1 MTRRYPEDRIRLEDV
16 KHHPWFAKQADSK
29 DAFQKALI
37 ERITVVNESL
47 KQQAYKTLG
56 ALKQKQASTPGPSDG
71 DSDSS
76 VGEVTDHLHKVML
89 DYKQKTRK
97 LRQELS
103 QPTTTT
109 SSQSSSKSSKSQEE
123 EHTAG
128 DLSPSETTQQAHKKA
143 SSKLAGVEKTKKAQL
158 LLKPGLSGP
167 VRPENYWS
175 SSSSDTEETCSHN

>member
-16 KHHPWFAKQADSK
+16 KHHPWFAKQTDSK
-29 DAFQKALI
+29 DAFQKALLD
-37 ERITVVNESL
+37 RITAVNESL

-56 ALKQKQASTPGPSDG
+56 ALKQKQTSGQANLDG

-76 VGEVTDHLHKVML
+76 TGEVTDHLHKVML

-97 LRQELS
+97 LRQEVS
-103 QPTTTT
+103 NSTTVT

-123 EHTAG
+123 EQGPA
-128 DLSPSETTQQAHKKA
+128 DLSPSETGQKGLKKA
-143 SSKLAGVEKTKKAQL
+143 MSKLAVAEKAKKAQSV
-158 LLKPGLSGP
+158 LKPGIKGP
-167 VRPENYWS
+167 SRPEGYWS